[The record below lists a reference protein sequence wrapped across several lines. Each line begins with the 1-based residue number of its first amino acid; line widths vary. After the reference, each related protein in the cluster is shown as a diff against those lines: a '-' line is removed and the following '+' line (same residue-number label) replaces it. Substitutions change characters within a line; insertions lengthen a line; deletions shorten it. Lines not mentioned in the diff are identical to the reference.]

1 MAKQKEYDFKPGYK
15 PYNTDIRPGESIE
28 KYYTRLA
35 KVADQRLVR
44 LEQLSGQ
51 ENFKGIEKFAY
62 AKAQKALDVWGGTRF
77 NTKIPD
83 SVNLRNEKIA
93 DIIHFLQSPT
103 STKAGI
109 VDIYKKRAETIKK
122 DYGIDMNWQDMGKLM
137 EAFSD
142 DDSGGSPTKVKAL
155 GVIKQIDANGLQAT
169 LEKNPNVSDE
179 MVRIAASNY
188 LSSSDYDNII
198 DKLNLKNN
206 KSVLIQIIE
215 GIK

>member
-62 AKAQKALDVWGGTRF
+62 ARAQKALDVWGGTRF
-77 NTKIPD
+77 NIKMPE

-93 DIIHFLQSPT
+93 DMIHFLQSPT

-109 VDIYKKRAETIKK
+109 VDIYKRRAETIKK
-122 DYGIDMNWQDMGKLM
+122 DYGIDLNWQDMGKLM

-188 LSSSDYDNII
+188 LNNSDYDNII